1 MTNVWHCTHYSM
13 RPSKTYHWYFFATW
27 ILNPSY
33 SAIRGHFMTVCQIF
47 LNVIHK
53 TNQNVHFCRRIHLI
67 CALLQYWATWCRH
80 SRGGSSNWVLGKA
93 RALLYRQGKSTHLG
107 QSLPPTLPR
116 PKTLKYSRTETLL
129 YSYTKTLYRIP
140 TPRHCCSIHALCS
153 PIHWLCPP
161 FTHGFV
167 LTKN

>member
-1 MTNVWHCTHYSM
+1 
-13 RPSKTYHWYFFATW
+13 
-27 ILNPSY
+27 
-33 SAIRGHFMTVCQIF
+33 MTVCQIF

-80 SRGGSSNWVLGKA
+80 SRGGSSNRVLGKG

-140 TPRHCCSIHALCS
+140 TPRHCCSIHALQPYSLTVPAIYTWIRSDQKLNHCNTS
-153 PIHWLCPP
+153 PFMCYSTIMH
-161 FTHGFV
+161 
-167 LTKN
+167 KN

>member
-1 MTNVWHCTHYSM
+1 MTNVWHCTHFSM

-80 SRGGSSNWVLGKA
+80 SRGGSSNWVLGTTIGKA
-93 RALLYRQGKSTHLG
+93 RAPTWVRAFR
-107 QSLPPTLPR
+107 LPSPAPR
-116 PKTLKYSRTETLL
+116 HCSIHAPK
-129 YSYTKTLYRIP
+129 
-140 TPRHCCSIHALCS
+140 HCCSIHPLQPYS
-153 PIHWLCPP
+153 LCPP